1 MTLQLELRETN
12 FYRRNQ
18 IPGATGAI
26 GKFDEGLSEGV
37 LDGKEEDDRSEKNLE
52 GGEFLLEDEEE
63 NRFENGNDDE
73 SETYDGEVVF
83 FDDWS
88 RDGMPAPPQEED
100 FALTEFAE
108 PEDTLHATFLGEP
121 SFKNA
126 TAIII
131 LDEDPAEVD
140 LS

>member
-63 NRFENGNDDE
+63 NRFE
-73 SETYDGEVVF
+73 
-83 FDDWS
+83 
-88 RDGMPAPPQEED
+88 
-100 FALTEFAE
+100 
-108 PEDTLHATFLGEP
+108 
-121 SFKNA
+121 
-126 TAIII
+126 
-131 LDEDPAEVD
+131 
-140 LS
+140 